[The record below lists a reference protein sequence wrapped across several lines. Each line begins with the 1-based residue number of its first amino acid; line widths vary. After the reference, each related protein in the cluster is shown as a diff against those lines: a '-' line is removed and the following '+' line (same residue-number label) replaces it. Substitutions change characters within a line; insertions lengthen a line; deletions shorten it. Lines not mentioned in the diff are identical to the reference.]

1 MMGLIYNLGHSLRK
15 HRKNYNVND
24 KQKAKSLKEGNRTA
38 TTFFVIA
45 PRNDTDYD
53 RAKKGNTSGKFKHDF
68 ILDQNRA
75 IPSLSDSV

>member
-1 MMGLIYNLGHSLRK
+1 MMGLIYNLGHSLRE

-45 PRNDTDYD
+45 KNDKYYD
-53 RAKKGNTSGKFKHDF
+53 RAKKGSTSGKFKHDF